1 VQILQPQK
9 EGNKLMA
16 QIGFFMYQ
24 RWDDMAVGVFGS
36 EAAAKQA
43 ATDGEYVIVPIEA
56 NQTYINMMDE
66 TLPGAII
73 YQADG
78 FDTRLDAVENTVAN
92 AQVAFQNLHDE
103 FNTFKAQAQA
113 AVQSLNQALALLDAR
128 VTALEEP

>member
-1 VQILQPQK
+1 
-9 EGNKLMA
+9 MA
-16 QIGFFMYQ
+16 QAGFFMYQ
-24 RWDDMAVGVFGS
+24 RWDGAAVGVFGTQN
-36 EAAAKQA
+36 AAQQA
-43 ATDGEYVIVPIEA
+43 AVDGEYVIVPIEA

-66 TLPGAII
+66 TLPGAIV

-92 AQVAFQNLHDE
+92 AQIAFQNLHDE
-103 FNTFKAQAQA
+103 FDTFKTQAQA